1 MAILMSGG
9 WKAVVL
15 LPLLCGKYSLNYDW
29 KGHPALHPATL
40 SSVLEHQT
48 IMLEA

>member
-29 KGHPALHPATL
+29 KGHPATL
-40 SSVLEHQT
+40 SSVIEHQS